1 MLKKILPGI
10 LFLLISANFIYSQTN
25 TTYNFLRL
33 DVGAR
38 ASSLSGSFTAMEND
52 VNVIFYNPAGI
63 ATLKDKQASVGFYKY
78 LLDINS
84 GNAAYVQKYKDIG
97 YIGAG
102 IQYINYGSFDRYD
115 INSNN
120 TGTFGASDI
129 ALSLGYGNV
138 YDNLYYG
145 GNIKFIYSS
154 YDSYKSTA
162 VAVDLGAMYKVQK
175 AMMTIGVSLMNLGTQ
190 ISAYQDY
197 KEKLP
202 LDLRFGVTKKLEN
215 SPLTLNV
222 GFYSLN
228 ESYDKFFDRFK
239 NVTAGGEIEISQNI
253 NLRVGYDNQL
263 RQELKTGSSIGI
275 GGFSAGLG
283 FKLQDKY
290 QIDYGF
296 NSMGK
301 LGSTHRVNV
310 GFLLL

>member
-10 LFLLISANFIYSQTN
+10 LFLLVSSNFVFSQTN

-38 ASSLSGSFTAMEND
+38 ASSLGGSFTAAEND
-52 VNVIFYNPAGI
+52 VNVIFYNPGAISTVQG
-63 ATLKDKQASVGFYKY
+63 KQASVGFYKY

-84 GNAAYVQKYKDIG
+84 GNAAYVQSYPGIG
-97 YIGAG
+97 NVGVG

-115 INSNN
+115 VNSNN

-129 ALSLGYGNV
+129 AISFGIGNSYNNLS
-138 YDNLYYG
+138 YG
-145 GNIKFIYSS
+145 GNLKFIYSS
-154 YDSYKSTA
+154 YDTYKSTA
-162 VAVDLGAMYKVQK
+162 VALDLGALYKVPK
-175 AMMTIGVSLMNLGTQ
+175 AMMAFGVSLMNLGTQ
-190 ISAYQDY
+190 ISKYQDY
-197 KEKLP
+197 SEKLP
-202 LDLRFGVTKKLEN
+202 LDLRVGITKKLEN

-222 GFYSLN
+222 GFYGLN

-239 NVTAGGEIEISQNI
+239 NVTAGGEFSISDNI

-263 RQELKTGSSIGI
+263 RQQLKTGSAIGI

-283 FKLQDKY
+283 IKLQEKY

-301 LGSTHRVNV
+301 LGSTHRVNL
-310 GFLLL
+310 GFLIK

>member
-10 LFLLISANFIYSQTN
+10 LFLLFSANFIYSQTN

-52 VNVIFYNPAGI
+52 VNVIFYNPAGL
-63 ATLKDKQASVGFYKY
+63 ATVTEKQASVGFYKY

-115 INSNN
+115 VNSNN

-138 YDNLYYG
+138 YNNLFYG
-145 GNIKFIYSS
+145 GNVKFIYSS

-162 VAVDLGAMYKVQK
+162 VAIDLGAMYKVQK

-202 LDLRFGVTKKLEN
+202 LDLRFGITKKLEN

-222 GFYSLN
+222 GFYGLN

-239 NVTAGGEIEISQNI
+239 NITAGGEIEVSQNI

-301 LGSTHRVNV
+301 LGATHRVNV

>member
-10 LFLLISANFIYSQTN
+10 LFLLFSANFIYSQTN

-63 ATLKDKQASVGFYKY
+63 ATVTNKQASVGFYKY

-115 INSNN
+115 VNSNN

-138 YDNLYYG
+138 YNNLFYG
-145 GNIKFIYSS
+145 GNVKFIYSS

-202 LDLRFGVTKKLEN
+202 LDLRFGITKKLEN

-222 GFYSLN
+222 GFYGLN

-239 NVTAGGEIEISQNI
+239 NITAGGEIEISQNI

-301 LGSTHRVNV
+301 LGATHRVNV

>member
-10 LFLLISANFIYSQTN
+10 LFLFISSNFIYSQTN

-33 DVGAR
+33 DVGAK
-38 ASSLSGSFTAMEND
+38 ASSLSGSYTAMEND

-63 ATLKDKQASVGFYKY
+63 ATVKDKQASVGFYKY

-97 YIGAG
+97 YIGVG

-115 INSNN
+115 VNSNN
-120 TGTFGASDI
+120 TGTFGASDM
-129 ALSLGYGNV
+129 ALSLGYGNS
-138 YDNLYYG
+138 YNNLFYG
-145 GNIKFIYSS
+145 ANLKLIYSS
-154 YDSYKSTA
+154 YDSYKSSA
-162 VAVDLGAMYKVQK
+162 VAVDLGAMYKFPK
-175 AMMTIGVSLMNLGTQ
+175 ALTTVGVSLLNAGAQ

-202 LDLRFGVTKKLEN
+202 LDLRVGLTKKLEN
-215 SPLTLNV
+215 SPLTLSV

-239 NVTAGGEIEISQNI
+239 NITAGAEFEISSNI
-253 NLRVGYDNQL
+253 NFRVGYDNQL
-263 RQELKTGSSIGI
+263 RQELKTGSAIGI

-283 FKLQDKY
+283 IKLHDKY

-301 LGSTHRVNV
+301 LGSTHRINV
-310 GFLLL
+310 GFLLK

>member
-10 LFLLISANFIYSQTN
+10 LFLLVTSNFLYSQTN

-38 ASSLSGSFTAMEND
+38 ASALSGSFTAMEND

-102 IQYINYGSFDRYD
+102 IQYINYGSFDKYD
-115 INSNN
+115 VNSNN
-120 TGTFGASDI
+120 LGTFGASDI

-138 YDNLYYG
+138 YDNLFYG
-145 GNIKFIYSS
+145 GNLKIIYSS
-154 YDSYKSTA
+154 YDSYKSSA
-162 VAVDLGAMYKVQK
+162 VAVDLGAMYKIQK
-175 AMMTIGVSLMNLGTQ
+175 ANMTLGLSLLNVGTQ
-190 ISAYQDY
+190 ITSYQDY
-197 KEKLP
+197 KENLP
-202 LDLRFGVTKKLEN
+202 MDLRFGLTKKLEN
-215 SPLTLNV
+215 SPLTLSV
-222 GFYSLN
+222 GFYALSD
-228 ESYDKFFDRFK
+228 SYDKFFNRFK
-239 NVTAGGEIEISQNI
+239 NVTAGAEFEISDNI
-253 NLRVGYDNQL
+253 NFRVGYDNQL
-263 RQELKTGSSIGI
+263 RQELKTGSAIGI

-283 FKLQDKY
+283 VKLQEKY

-301 LGSTHRVNV
+301 LGSTHRINV
-310 GFLLL
+310 GFLLN

>member
-10 LFLLISANFIYSQTN
+10 LFLLFSANFIYSQTN

-38 ASSLSGSFTAMEND
+38 ASSLSGSFTAIEND

-63 ATLKDKQASVGFYKY
+63 ATVTNKQASVGFYKY

-115 INSNN
+115 VNSNN

-138 YDNLYYG
+138 YNNLFYG
-145 GNIKFIYSS
+145 GNVKFIYSS

-162 VAVDLGAMYKVQK
+162 IAIDLGAMYKVPK
-175 AMMTIGVSLMNLGTQ
+175 AMMTIGMSLMNLGTQ
-190 ISAYQDY
+190 ISSYQDY

-202 LDLRFGVTKKLEN
+202 LDLRFGMTKKLEN
-215 SPLTLNV
+215 SPLTLNI

-239 NVTAGGEIEISQNI
+239 NITAGGEIEISQNI
-253 NLRVGYDNQL
+253 NFRVGYDNQL

>member
-10 LFLLISANFIYSQTN
+10 LFLLVTSNFLYSQTN

-38 ASSLSGSFTAMEND
+38 ASALAGSFTAMEND

-63 ATLKDKQASVGFYKY
+63 ATVKNKQASVGFYKY

-84 GNAAYVQKYKDIG
+84 GNAAYVQKYEDIG

-102 IQYINYGSFDRYD
+102 IQYINYGSFEKFDV
-115 INSNN
+115 NFNN
-120 TGTFGASDI
+120 LGNFGASDI
-129 ALSLGYGNV
+129 ALSFGYANV
-138 YDNLYYG
+138 HENLFYG
-145 GNIKFIYSS
+145 GNLKLIYSS
-154 YDSYKSTA
+154 YDTYKSTA
-162 VAVDLGAMYKVQK
+162 VAVDLGTMYKFQK
-175 AMMTIGVSLMNLGTQ
+175 AMLTVGLSLMNVGGQLT
-190 ISAYQDY
+190 AYNDY

-202 LDLRFGVTKKLEN
+202 MDLRLGLTKKLEN
-215 SPLTLNV
+215 SPLTLSV
-222 GFYSLN
+222 GFYGLSDTF
-228 ESYDKFFDRFK
+228 DKFFDRFK
-239 NVTAGGEIEISQNI
+239 NVTAGAEFEISENI
-253 NLRVGYDNQL
+253 NFRVGYDNQL
-263 RQELKTGSSIGI
+263 RQELKTGSAIGI

-283 FKLQDKY
+283 FKLQEKY

-310 GFLLL
+310 GFIL

>member
-10 LFLLISANFIYSQTN
+10 LFLLVSSNFIYSQTN

-38 ASSLSGSFTAMEND
+38 ASALSGSFTAMEND
-52 VNVIFYNPAGI
+52 VNVIFYNPGGI
-63 ATLKDKQASVGFYKY
+63 ATVKDKQASVGFYKY

-84 GNAAYVQKYKDIG
+84 GNAAYIQKYKDIG

-102 IQYINYGSFDRYD
+102 IQYINYGSFDKYD
-115 INSNN
+115 VNSNN
-120 TGTFGASDI
+120 LGTFGASDI

-145 GNIKFIYSS
+145 ANVKFIYSS
-154 YDSYKSTA
+154 YDTYKSTA
-162 VAVDLGAMYKVQK
+162 AAIDFGAIYKVQK
-175 AMMTIGVSLMNLGTQ
+175 AMMTLGVSLLNVGAQL
-190 ISAYQDY
+190 SSYEDY

-202 LDLRFGVTKKLEN
+202 VDLRVGVTKKLEN
-215 SPLTLNV
+215 SPLTLSV

-239 NVTAGGEIEISQNI
+239 NITAGAEIEVSNTI
-253 NLRVGYDNQL
+253 NLRVGYDNQV
-263 RQELKTGSSIGI
+263 RQQLKTGSAIGL

-283 FKLQDKY
+283 FKLQEKY

-301 LGSTHRVNV
+301 LGSTHRINV
-310 GFLLL
+310 GFNL

>member
-84 GNAAYVQKYKDIG
+84 GNAAYVQKYNDIG

-138 YDNLYYG
+138 YDNLFYG
-145 GNIKFIYSS
+145 GNVKFIYSS